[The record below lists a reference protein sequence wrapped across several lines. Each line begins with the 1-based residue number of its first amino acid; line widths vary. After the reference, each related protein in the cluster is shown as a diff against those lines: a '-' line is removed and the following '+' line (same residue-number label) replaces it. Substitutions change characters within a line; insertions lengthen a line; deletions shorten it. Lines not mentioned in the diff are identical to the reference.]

1 MMLIR
6 NIISLVQPLAVLSLA
21 YLLTA
26 CDDGSG
32 PKKVV
37 DEQPKAAVME
47 LVWSDEF
54 DTDGAPD
61 VRNWTMETGYG
72 DNGWGNQEW
81 QLYTNDTSSENNNV
95 RVEGGNLIITARCSR
110 AETAPAECTN
120 GAFADKTG
128 IITSARINTKDKFEF
143 KYGNAQARIKTPAGK
158 GTWPAFWMLGAVF
171 PEQPWPGAGEIDI
184 MEMHQFYSN
193 NRTTHFTIH

>member
-1 MMLIR
+1 MLIR
-6 NIISLVQPLAVLSLA
+6 KLISHFRLFAILPLGFLLV
-21 YLLTA
+21 A

-32 PKKVV
+32 PEKIV

-54 DTDGAPD
+54 DVDGAPD

-110 AETAPAECTN
+110 AETEPAERVR
-120 GAFADKTG
+120 GERAQTG
-128 IITSARINTKDKFEF
+128 RQHS
-143 KYGNAQARIKTPAGK
+143 G
-158 GTWPAFWMLGAVF
+158 
-171 PEQPWPGAGEIDI
+171 
-184 MEMHQFYSN
+184 
-193 NRTTHFTIH
+193 